1 MHMKNWNLV
10 DDELT
15 KAVRA
20 SFQGAD
26 SDRMQLVFDSLVR
39 HLHGFIR
46 ETEITEEEWLAG
58 IDFLTRAGHITDDKR
73 QEFVLLSDILGV
85 SMLVIGMNNR
95 KPTRA
100 TESTVFGPFFVPGSP
115 RYENGDDLGK
125 GAPGTPCIVRGL
137 VSSTAGHPLVGA
149 RVDVWQADEDGM
161 YDVQYAHLS
170 EPRGRGHLFT
180 ERDGRF
186 WFRTI
191 RPEAYPI
198 PTDGPAGDLLRASG
212 REAMR
217 PAHIH
222 FRIEARG
229 FETLITHVFAAGDPF
244 LDSDA
249 VFGVKRSLVAPFVES
264 ELDGETVAE
273 LDFEFVL
280 VPS

>member
-1 MHMKNWNLV
+1 MHMKNWNLA
-10 DDELT
+10 DEELT

-137 VSSTAGHPLVGA
+137 VSSTAGHPPSGV
-149 RVDVWQADEDGM
+149 
-161 YDVQYAHLS
+161 
-170 EPRGRGHLFT
+170 
-180 ERDGRF
+180 GRF
-186 WFRTI
+186 SS
-191 RPEAYPI
+191 PVE
-198 PTDGPAGDLLRASG
+198 GRAW
-212 REAMR
+212 
-217 PAHIH
+217 
-222 FRIEARG
+222 
-229 FETLITHVFAAGDPF
+229 
-244 LDSDA
+244 
-249 VFGVKRSLVAPFVES
+249 
-264 ELDGETVAE
+264 
-273 LDFEFVL
+273 
-280 VPS
+280 